1 MLEGMNDGQ
10 HSYVL
15 QTQLDFG
22 LEKAPWGF
30 HPLLEW
36 AWKSAEILVSTCH
49 IGNRCPYFSAM
60 LPEQVNES
68 L

>member
-1 MLEGMNDGQ
+1 MLEGMNGGQ

-15 QTQLDFG
+15 QTRLDFG

-36 AWKSAEILVSTCH
+36 AWKSAEILVSTVPNWKPVPLLLGH
-49 IGNRCPYFSAM
+49 AP
-60 LPEQVNES
+60 
-68 L
+68 